1 MFLPLVITLVFVV
14 LVLFVADWLFI
25 RKERDNH
32 SRSPRQV
39 GMIVLSLSG
48 IVAVILAL
56 PVDSSVRNELLG
68 LLGIVITG
76 LIAFS
81 STTFVANMMAG
92 LMLRSVKSF
101 SPGDFIHAGEHFGKV
116 TELGLFH
123 TEIQSED
130 RDLVTLPNLLLAST
144 PVKVVRS
151 SGTALNCSLSLGY
164 DIPHQQVEKLLAEA
178 ALKAGLEDPFVQIM
192 ELGDFSVTYK
202 AAGFYRE
209 VKHPLSAKSAFK
221 AAILDTLH
229 SAGVEIVSPSFMNQ
243 RVLQSEQQI
252 IPDELQLDD
261 SLSPDRI
268 FPEVLLFDKADQAHK
283 ITMLQEKLASLEA
296 EKKSLEK
303 SSENSDGKKNIEHLD
318 FQITV
323 AKTLL
328 EREQNKEP

>member
-1 MFLPLVITLVFVV
+1 
-14 LVLFVADWLFI
+14 VLFVADWLFI

-32 SRSPRQV
+32 SRRRRQI

-48 IVAVILAL
+48 IVAIILSL

-68 LLGIVITG
+68 LLGIVLTG

-101 SPGDFIHAGEHFGKV
+101 SPGDFIHAGDHFGKV

-130 RDLVTLPNLLLAST
+130 RDLVTLPNLLLASN

-178 ALKAGLEDPFVQIM
+178 ALKAGLDDPFVQIM

-229 SAGVEIVSPSFMNQ
+229 AAGVEIVSPTFMSQ
-243 RVLQSEQQI
+243 RVYQPETQVIPQNLQGA
-252 IPDELQLDD
+252 D
-261 SLSPDRI
+261 SLGPDRI
-268 FPEVLLFDKADQAHK
+268 FPETLLFDKADQAQK
-283 ITMLQEKLASLEA
+283 ITMLQEKLASLES
-296 EKKSLEK
+296 EKKVLEK
-303 SSENSDGKKNIEHLD
+303 SSTENDGKESLEQLD
-318 FQITV
+318 FQIKV

-328 EREQNKEP
+328 EREQIKENKE